1 MSQSECNSNK
11 SHTAHLPAKVKEMS
25 QKDIQGL
32 SRFLTISSAK
42 TRDNIEDT
50 MGDDFEQIEQVMDE
64 MGSYQDV
71 YSKSYTFAQ
80 NRPPRRARAER
91 KKTLTMTQMFPMRK
105 IETAL
110 TGIQEFN
117 EQPEEKSVEVDL

>member
-1 MSQSECNSNK
+1 MSQR
-11 SHTAHLPAKVKEMS
+11 
-25 QKDIQGL
+25 DIQGL

-50 MGDDFEQIEQVMDE
+50 ITDELDQIDE
-64 MGSYQDV
+64 VIDEITSYPDV
-71 YSKSYTFAQ
+71 YRKTYVSAN
-80 NRPPRRARAER
+80 NRPKRTDRAQR

-105 IETAL
+105 IETAM

-117 EQPEEKSVEVDL
+117 EQPEEKSVEVAFPFNSSITILWCSTAN